1 MKNDHII
8 VSVVFA
14 ALATS
19 AAAGRKKDRSF
30 KSTKS
35 PLQTQTAITRESQ
48 RGTSGKS
55 SKELEH
61 TETASEPS
69 HVRFGVSK
77 SPKEPYHS
85 KSALEISH
93 VRFGVSTSS
102 KGPYHSESASET
114 SHVHSSITESYTEQV
129 DFDTVMKA
137 GVTEPYTESIE
148 FDTVMKAGIEFD
160 CAFANPAER
169 QAELLIK
176 PTGLS
181 FQYLIS
187 HAELVNAPYSRALDE
202 WLVDKFDTQ
211 RLFNEGEAMGEIHL
225 EVFSEMS
232 DEEKFTQICAMT
244 SALVSQ
250 MKNTCNYEQRK
261 LALEHVAAALMDG
274 FAFGVGYGVVK
285 CEGTLLN

>member
-19 AAAGRKKDRSF
+19 AAAGRKKDRSS
-30 KSTKS
+30 KPKQS
-35 PLQTQTAITRESQ
+35 PLQTQTAITRVSQ

-61 TETASEPS
+61 IGTASEPS

-77 SPKEPYHS
+77 SSKEPSHS
-85 KSALEISH
+85 ESALETSH
-93 VRFGVSTSS
+93 VRFGVSKSS

-114 SHVHSSITESYTEQV
+114 SHVHSSLTESDAEQV

-148 FDTVMKAGIEFD
+148 FDTGMKAGIQFD
-160 CAFANPAER
+160 CAFANPAEG
-169 QAELLIK
+169 QAEILMK

-187 HAELVNAPYSRALDE
+187 HADLVNAPYSRALDE
-202 WLVDKFDTQ
+202 WLVNKSDTQ
-211 RLFNEGEAMGEIHL
+211 GLFDEGEAMGEIHL
-225 EVFSEMS
+225 EVFSVMS
-232 DEEKFTQICAMT
+232 DEEKSTQICAMT
-244 SALVSQ
+244 SALVLQ
-250 MKNTCNYEQRK
+250 MRNTCNYEQRK

-274 FAFGVGYGVVK
+274 FAFGVGHGHVK

>member
-19 AAAGRKKDRSF
+19 AAAGRKEGRSL

-55 SKELEH
+55 SKEFEH
-61 TETASEPS
+61 IETASEPS

-77 SPKEPYHS
+77 SSKESSHS
-85 KSALEISH
+85 ESALETSH
-93 VRFGVSTSS
+93 VRFGVSN
-102 KGPYHSESASET
+102 HSDSASET
-114 SHVHSSITESYTEQV
+114 SHVHSSLTESYAEQV

-137 GVTEPYTESIE
+137 GVTYTESIE
-148 FDTVMKAGIEFD
+148 FDTGMKVGMEFD

-169 QAELLIK
+169 QAEILMK
-176 PTGLS
+176 PIGLS
-181 FQYLIS
+181 FEYLIS
-187 HAELVNAPYSRALDE
+187 HAELVNTPYSRALDE
-202 WLVDKFDTQ
+202 WLVNKSDTQ
-211 RLFNEGEAMGEIHL
+211 GLFDEGEAMGDIHL
-225 EVFSEMS
+225 EVFSVLS
-232 DEEKFTQICAMT
+232 DEEKSTQICAMT

-250 MKNTCNYEQRK
+250 MKNTCNYEQRE

-274 FAFGVGYGVVK
+274 FAFGVGHEHVK
-285 CEGTLLN
+285 CEGTLLK